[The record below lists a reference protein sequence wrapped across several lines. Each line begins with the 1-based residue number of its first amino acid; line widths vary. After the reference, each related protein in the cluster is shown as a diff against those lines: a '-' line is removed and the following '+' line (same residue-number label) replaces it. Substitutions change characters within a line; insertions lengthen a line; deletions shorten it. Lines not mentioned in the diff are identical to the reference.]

1 MRRLAAVALAAL
13 GALVAPV
20 ASAGAQPR
28 IGIVRPD
35 ESAARSPAQL
45 GAELFAGNCATCHG
59 IAGQGVRARQDR
71 RGVGDVRG
79 RGPSLRDAGALAAD
93 FYLRTGYM
101 PLGSAR
107 EQPKRSRVLL
117 SEPEIRAL
125 VAYVDGFG
133 SGGPPVPVP
142 EPERGSLSDGLQS
155 FTEHCAG
162 CHQITGQGGVVTGAR
177 VPALQQATATQI
189 AEAVRI
195 GPYVMPRFPESQI
208 DDRELNSIVRYV
220 LSTRH
225 PVDRG
230 GWGIGNLGPF
240 PEGIVS
246 WLLAGGLLV
255 GVCIVI
261 SRRSV
266 S

>member
-1 MRRLAAVALAAL
+1 MRRCVALAVVAAL
-13 GALVAPV
+13 AAPV
-20 ASAGAQPR
+20 APARAQPQ

-35 ESAARSPAQL
+35 DAATRSPAQL

-59 IAGQGVRARQDR
+59 VAGRGVRARPAH

-79 RGPSLRDAGALAAD
+79 RGPALDGAGALAAD

-101 PLGSAR
+101 PLGTAS
-107 EQPKRSRVLL
+107 EQPKRSRVLF

-125 VAYVDGFG
+125 VGYVAALGP
-133 SGGPPVPVP
+133 GGPPIPAP
-142 EPERGSLSDGLQS
+142 QPERGSLSEGLHS

-162 CHQITGQGGVVTGAR
+162 CHQITGQGGVATGAR
-177 VPALQQATATQI
+177 IPGLQNATANQI

-195 GPYVMPRFPESQI
+195 GPYVMPRFPKSQI
-208 DDRELNSIVRYV
+208 GDRELDSIIRYV
-220 LSTRH
+220 QLTRH
-225 PVDRG
+225 PTDRG

-240 PEGIVS
+240 PEGIVA
-246 WLLAGGLLV
+246 WLLAGSVLV

-261 SRRSV
+261 GRRSRA
-266 S
+266 